1 MLKDLSEYPD
11 ILSTEEMCEYLR
23 ISVTTG
29 YKLLRKKEI
38 ESIKVGTTYK
48 IPKSSLRKY
57 LRLE

>member
-29 YKLLRKKEI
+29 YKLLRSKEI

>member
-29 YKLLRKKEI
+29 YKLLRNKEI